1 MFAQAPTT
9 AAEPGTDAGTVQPST
24 PTRVGGVQAMVKDT
38 GFVVWSLIL
47 AGMLLLAAVIFYF
60 FDRWRKRPIGE
71 SARDV
76 SLSLNSFKELY
87 EYGEIT
93 EAEYER
99 IKVKW
104 AAKLKE
110 KTGIPVAPVPPPESP
125 VPPPPT
131 DPPAE

>member
-9 AAEPGTDAGTVQPST
+9 AAEPGTDAGTVQPNT

-87 EYGEIT
+87 ENGEIT
-93 EAEYER
+93 EVEYER